1 MAERKG
7 KVLFNK
13 LPIDTDTHARTH
25 THQRKL
31 SKENPNFEVK

>member
-13 LPIDTDTHARTH
+13 LPTDTDTHAH

-31 SKENPNFEVK
+31 AKGTLILK